1 MAGGRDDMPWWVQ
14 LLMIIGVL
22 LEVLIV
28 GVLLTG
34 QGLDARASH
43 T

>member
-22 LEVLIV
+22 LAVLIV
-28 GVLLTG
+28 VALLTG
-34 QGLDARASH
+34 QGLDA
-43 T
+43 